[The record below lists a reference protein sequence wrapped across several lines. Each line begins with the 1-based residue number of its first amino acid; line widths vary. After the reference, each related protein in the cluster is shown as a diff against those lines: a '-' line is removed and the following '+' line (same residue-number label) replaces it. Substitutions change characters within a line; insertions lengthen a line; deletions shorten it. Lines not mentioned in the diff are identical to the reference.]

1 MHTIQVLQH
10 LIHLGLLS
18 SEDTCT
24 IIRGEEA
31 KEVPIRMPHPL
42 IICEMK
48 EKERQILAGRLTALY
63 EGMSPLLLIS
73 LNGNIL
79 KLSIEEFNNWKGTE
93 EEICFFDSRKARVRA
108 ATPFSLASIEETVD
122 RLLAPGGCPWDRAQD
137 HQSLRTYFLQEV
149 YEVLDAIDKNDMVN
163 LQEELGDVLLQII
176 FHGALAQKEG
186 YFSMQDV
193 VDGIT
198 KKMVRRH
205 PFVFGD
211 LTEEETRSLLGDW
224 EKRKRL
230 EKNRKYLLSGVSK
243 DLPSLLLACIIQRK
257 VSSNGRENIFFS
269 EDIQEE
275 IRNCIS
281 RILSKGTTQEKE
293 SRIGAFLF
301 AIDRV
306 ISEAGIEPELAL
318 HRISV
323 QRMNEFHAFEK
334 ELEKKGRNLMDLTPE
349 EARTYWQEFSKS
361 ADQSIHRS

>member
-1 MHTIQVLQH
+1 MNTIQ
-10 LIHLGLLS
+10 LIQLFMEKGLLS
-18 SEDTCT
+18 SEDTFT
-24 IIRGEEA
+24 LARGEEVA
-31 KEVPIRMPHPL
+31 QLSIQGPHPL
-42 IICEMK
+42 LICEMEEA
-48 EKERQILAGRLTALY
+48 EKQDFGKRLEKVYQGNSPIL
-63 EGMSPLLLIS
+63 SVS
-73 LNGNIL
+73 SNGNIL
-79 KLSIEEFNNWKGTE
+79 RLSIEEFNNWKGDRKA
-93 EEICFFDSRKARVRA
+93 IYFFDPRKAALRPV
-108 ATPFSLASIEETVD
+108 TPFSLAPIQDTVD

-137 HQSLRTYFLQEV
+137 HLSLRTYFLQEV
-149 YEVLDAIDKNDMVN
+149 YEVIDAIDKNDRKN
-163 LQEELGDVLLQII
+163 LEEELGDVLLQIV
-176 FHGALAQKEG
+176 FHAALAKKEG

-211 LTEEETRSLLGDW
+211 ISEEETRTVLGDW

-257 VSSNGRENIFFS
+257 VSSNGRENIFFQ

-275 IRNCIS
+275 IRNEIS
-281 RILSKGTTQEKE
+281 RRLSTGTTQEKE

-318 HRISV
+318 HKISI
-323 QRMNEFHAFEK
+323 QRMEQMHAFEDMLLQ
-334 ELEKKGRNLMDLTPE
+334 EGRNLMDLTPD
-349 EARTYWQEFSKS
+349 EARTYWQAFS
-361 ADQSIHRS
+361 ARS